1 VRTIDQ
7 IELRNQR
14 TFIRVDFNVPLKDG
28 AVSDATRITAALPT
42 LRHARDHGARI
53 VLASH
58 LGRPKGKPK
67 PELSLVP
74 VAKELSKHFGQD
86 VQLASDCI
94 GDAVESTVNA
104 LMRGQAV
111 LLENLRFHA
120 EEEANDES
128 FSRALARLA
137 DVYINDAF
145 GTAHRAHAS
154 TAGMVP
160 YVRERGAGFLLQ
172 KECEYLG
179 KVVQAPARPLVAILG
194 GAKVSDKV
202 AVLDS
207 LVTKVDALLI
217 GGAMAYTFLRAQ
229 GVPIGNSLVEAD
241 RVDIAKRLLDHAQA
255 LGMRL
260 LLPKDH
266 RASTSAKGDAPVQT
280 VPQAIP
286 DGLLGV
292 DIGPETER
300 LYAAEVAKAKTVF
313 WNGPMGIFEVAA
325 FSHGT
330 MAMVD
335 ALVQSAAL
343 TIVGGGD
350 SVAAVMQSG
359 KADRISHISTG
370 GGASLEFLE
379 GRTLPGIAALE
390 DK

>member
-1 VRTIDQ
+1 MRIIDD
-7 IELRNQR
+7 IDLATKR

-28 AVSDATRITAALPT
+28 VVTDATRITAALPT
-42 LRHARDHGARI
+42 LRYARDHQARI

-67 PELSLVP
+67 PEFSLAP
-74 VAKELSKHFGQD
+74 VAKKLSELLGQT
-86 VQLASDCI
+86 VQLAPDCI
-94 GDAVESTVNA
+94 GDAVEQMVNV
-104 LMRGQAV
+104 LRPGQAV

-120 EEEANDES
+120 EEEANDDG

-160 YVRERGAGFLLQ
+160 HVRERGAGFLMQ

-179 KVVQAPARPLVAILG
+179 KVVRSPARPLVAILG

-202 AVLDS
+202 AVIDN
-207 LVTKVDALLI
+207 LVAIVDVLLI
-217 GGAMAYTFLRAQ
+217 GGAMAYTFLKAS
-229 GVPIGNSLVEAD
+229 GVAVGNSLVEAERLD
-241 RVDIAKRLLDHAQA
+241 TAKKLLDQA
-255 LGMRL
+255 RQRRMRL
-260 LLPKDH
+260 LLPVDH
-266 RASTSAKGDAPVQT
+266 RVSTSAKGDAAMRT
-280 VPQAIP
+280 VAAIP

-292 DIGPETER
+292 DIGPETEH
-300 LYAAEVAKAKTVF
+300 LFAAEVAKAKTVF
-313 WNGPMGIFEVAA
+313 WNGPMGIFEVPA

-330 MAMVD
+330 TTMVD

-359 KADRISHISTG
+359 KADKISHISTG

-390 DK
+390 AQ

>member
-1 VRTIDQ
+1 MRTIDH
-7 IELRNQR
+7 IELSNRR

-28 AVSDATRITAALPT
+28 AVTDATRITAALPT
-42 LRHARDHGARI
+42 LRYAREHGARL

-67 PELSLVP
+67 PEFSLAP
-74 VAKELSKHFGQD
+74 VAEKLSELFGQE
-86 VQLASDCI
+86 VKLAPDCV
-94 GDAVESTVNA
+94 GDAVERMVDA
-104 LMRGQAV
+104 LQPGQAL

-120 EEEANDES
+120 EEEANDDG

-160 YVRERGAGFLLQ
+160 YVKDCGAGFLLQ

-179 KVVQAPARPLVAILG
+179 KVVSAPARPLVAILG

-202 AVLDS
+202 AVIDH

-217 GGAMAYTFLRAQ
+217 GGAMAYTFLRAR
-229 GVPIGNSLVEAD
+229 GVAVGSSLVEAERID
-241 RVDIAKRLLDHAQA
+241 TAKQLIEQA
-255 LGMRL
+255 RRRGMTL
-260 LLPKDH
+260 LLPVDH
-266 RASTSAKGDAPVQT
+266 RVSTSAKGDAPVQT
-280 VPQAIP
+280 VAQSIP
-286 DGLLGV
+286 DGLMGV

-300 LYAAEVAKAKTVF
+300 SFGAEVAKAKTVF
-313 WNGPMGIFEVAA
+313 WNGPMGIFEIPA

-359 KADRISHISTG
+359 KADGISHISTG

-379 GRTLPGIAALE
+379 GRVLPGIAALE
-390 DK
+390 EK

>member
-1 VRTIDQ
+1 MKTIDQ
-7 IELRNQR
+7 LELHNRR

-28 AVSDATRITAALPT
+28 AVADATRITAALPT
-42 LRHARDHGARI
+42 LRHARQQQARI
-53 VLASH
+53 ILASH
-58 LGRPKGKPK
+58 LGRPKGKPA
-67 PELSLVP
+67 PAFSLAP
-74 VAKELSKHFGQD
+74 VAKALSEHFGQP
-86 VQLASDCI
+86 VALAPDCV
-94 GDAVESTVNA
+94 GDAVERMVDGLA
-104 LMRGQAV
+104 PGQAL

-120 EEEANDES
+120 EEEANEEG

-179 KVVQAPARPLVAILG
+179 KVVRAPARPLVAILG

-202 AVLDS
+202 AVIDN
-207 LVTKVDALLI
+207 LVGIVDGLLI
-217 GGAMAYTFLRAQ
+217 GGAMAYTFLQAS
-229 GVPIGNSLVEAD
+229 GVSVGNSLVEPD
-241 RVDIAKRLLDHAQA
+241 RLETAKRLLDVARQR
-255 LGMRL
+255 GMRF
-260 LLPKDH
+260 LLPVDH
-266 RASTSAKGDAPVQT
+266 RVSTSPKGDAPVQT
-280 VPQAIP
+280 VVPAIP

-300 LYAAEVAKAKTVF
+300 RFAAEVAQAKTIF

-330 MAMVD
+330 MSMVD
-335 ALVQSAAL
+335 ALVQSGAL

-390 DK
+390 E

>member
-1 VRTIDQ
+1 MRIIDQ
-7 IELRNQR
+7 IELNNKR

-28 AVSDATRITAALPT
+28 AVSDATRISAALPT
-42 LRHARDHGARI
+42 LRYARDHGARL

-67 PELSLVP
+67 PEFSLAP
-74 VAKELSKHFGQD
+74 VAKKLSELFGQE
-86 VQLASDCI
+86 VKLAPDCA
-94 GDAVESTVNA
+94 GEAVERMVDA
-104 LMRGQAV
+104 LQGGQAL

-120 EEEANDES
+120 EEEANDDG

-160 YVRERGAGFLLQ
+160 YVKQRGAGFLLQ
-172 KECEYLG
+172 TECEYLG
-179 KVVQAPARPLVAILG
+179 KVVSAPARPLVAILG

-202 AVLDS
+202 AVIDN

-217 GGAMAYTFLRAQ
+217 GGAMAYTFLKAS
-229 GVPIGNSLVEAD
+229 GVAVGSSLVETD
-241 RVDIAKRLLDHAQA
+241 RLDTAKQLIKQA
-255 LGMRL
+255 RQRGMQL
-260 LLPKDH
+260 LLPVDH
-266 RASTSAKGDAPVQT
+266 RVSTSPKGDAPVQT
-280 VPQAIP
+280 VAQSIP

-300 LYAAEVAKAKTVF
+300 RFAGEVAKAKTVF
-313 WNGPMGIFEVAA
+313 WNGPMGIFEIPA

-335 ALVQSAAL
+335 ALVSSGAL

-359 KADRISHISTG
+359 KADCISHISTG

-379 GRTLPGIAALE
+379 GRVLPGIAALE

>member
-1 VRTIDQ
+1 MRTIDQ
-7 IELRNQR
+7 IQLANKR

-28 AVSDATRITAALPT
+28 AVADATRITAALPT
-42 LRHARDHGARI
+42 LRHARDHQARI

-67 PELSLVP
+67 PEFSLVP
-74 VAKELSKHFGQD
+74 VAKALSTAFGQD
-86 VQLASDCI
+86 VALAPDCV
-94 GDAVESTVNA
+94 GEAVERMVNA
-104 LMRGQAV
+104 LAPGQAV

-120 EEEANDES
+120 EEEANDET

-160 YVRERGAGFLLQ
+160 YVRERGAGFLMQ

-179 KVVQAPARPLVAILG
+179 KVVRAPERPLVAILG

-202 AVLDS
+202 AVIDN
-207 LVTKVDALLI
+207 LVSIVDVLLI

-229 GVPIGNSLVEAD
+229 GVAVGNSLVEAEK
-241 RVDIAKRLLDHAQA
+241 VDTAKRLLDQA
-255 LGMRL
+255 RQRGMRL
-260 LLPKDH
+260 LLPVDH
-266 RASTSAKGDAPVQT
+266 RVSASAKGDAPVQT
-280 VPQAIP
+280 VAQAIP

-300 LYAAEVAKAKTVF
+300 LFSGEVAKAKTVF

-325 FSHGT
+325 FNHGT
-330 MAMVD
+330 MAMAD
-335 ALVQSAAL
+335 ALASSSAL

-359 KADRISHISTG
+359 KADRMSHISTG
-370 GGASLEFLE
+370 GGASLEVLE
-379 GRTLPGIAALE
+379 GRTLPGVAALE
-390 DK
+390 Q